1 MASSDE
7 KFTDIDFPLFEAITA
22 IDRKDYGFFD
32 KLTSEQQKKFVP
44 WLLLHW
50 ISSVKANSA
59 LQQFHLLSTEEFAN
73 KHMFN
78 EHVMNHPKLQWLML
92 CCAGL
97 GQGKQYHQ
105 WIPHIKERVSKLKE
119 NATVKEVK
127 DYYSKIYL
135 KESDSTHKQL
145 AEAFVAEQKRKVYLA
160 EKFPNMKFDE
170 IELLNE
176 IISDNE
182 IQQYEKESGN

>member
-1 MASSDE
+1 MANADE

-22 IDRKDYGFFD
+22 IDKKDYEFFD
-32 KLTSEQQKKFVP
+32 RLTSEQQKKFVP

-50 ISSVKANSA
+50 ISSVKSNSA

-73 KHMFN
+73 KYMFN
-78 EHVMNHPKLQWLML
+78 ENVMNHPKLQWMML
-92 CCAGL
+92 CASGL

-127 DYYSKIYL
+127 DYYSKIYP

-145 AEAFVAEQKRKVYLA
+145 AEAFVEEQKRKVYLA
-160 EKFPNMKFDE
+160 EKFPDLKFDE
-170 IELLNE
+170 IEVLNE

-182 IQQYEKESGN
+182 IEQYEKESGN